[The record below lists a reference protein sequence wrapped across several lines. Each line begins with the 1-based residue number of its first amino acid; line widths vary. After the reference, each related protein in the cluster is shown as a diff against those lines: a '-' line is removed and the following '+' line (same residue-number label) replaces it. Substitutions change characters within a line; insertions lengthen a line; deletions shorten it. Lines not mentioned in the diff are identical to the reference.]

1 MRSWAPAG
9 EASKR
14 SIRRTATLASMRES
28 NTRTRKAVH
37 CKSPW
42 KWEAWDWR
50 WSWSALCAADP
61 GAYADVPGRC
71 LPDYACAPAR
81 LRRAWRPSSRMAPS
95 TSYGTFPPVH
105 RRSQFSPPAQLR
117 IAQWTKQPS
126 ADRQLVLLPRW
137 APPAAT
143 LALVSLGAWMIVTCV
158 GPAMAAPYWD
168 QYLLALDAAQA
179 ELQAA
184 DHGGVVPAAAAAPT
198 REEEMIAILETVVDW
213 QPSHFRAQLALA
225 ELHLRQFEQLQ
236 TCGANPMSLVNV
248 RDAVLQSRFPSPEA
262 MVAWLSRAVG
272 NHWTHLQRAP
282 FHARQ
287 AVMSCPLEGRAY
299 IYLAKLDF
307 LNDRG
312 GPSMQNYV
320 EQALRVRPFDGAVLY
335 AAAGEAYLA
344 GDSAKWLEYAK
355 RAFHSGRPYQ
365 RQLMADLIHHTAP
378 AGMPAMAAF
387 LLREFQPDLAGVR
400 FLAAACAEQCGPEQL
415 VPLRRCWA
423 EMAENEARTTKE
435 PDSVGPWL
443 ESSRVYLQLNE
454 ATHALDCARHAV
466 KSDPNNYPARYEL
479 AACLIEQKEFAE
491 AETHLHW
498 CLQRS
503 PNDRAAET
511 KLKQALQGRLD
522 SGAAPRLATRLGAK
536 HRESL

>member
-1 MRSWAPAG
+1 
-9 EASKR
+9 
-14 SIRRTATLASMRES
+14 
-28 NTRTRKAVH
+28 
-37 CKSPW
+37 
-42 KWEAWDWR
+42 
-50 WSWSALCAADP
+50 
-61 GAYADVPGRC
+61 
-71 LPDYACAPAR
+71 
-81 LRRAWRPSSRMAPS
+81 
-95 TSYGTFPPVH
+95 
-105 RRSQFSPPAQLR
+105 
-117 IAQWTKQPS
+117 
-126 ADRQLVLLPRW
+126 
-137 APPAAT
+137 
-143 LALVSLGAWMIVTCV
+143 MIVTCV

-213 QPSHFRAQLALA
+213 QPSHFRARARAGRIALA
-225 ELHLRQFEQLQ
+225 AIRTIANLRVR
-236 TCGANPMSLVNV
+236 NPMSLVNV

-272 NHWTHLQRAP
+272 NHWTRSAASL

-454 ATHALDCARHAV
+454 ATHAFGLRPACRQKRPEQLPGAV
-466 KSDPNNYPARYEL
+466 
-479 AACLIEQKEFAE
+479 
-491 AETHLHW
+491 
-498 CLQRS
+498 
-503 PNDRAAET
+503 RA
-511 KLKQALQGRLD
+511 GRVPD
-522 SGAAPRLATRLGAK
+522 
-536 HRESL
+536 

>member
-1 MRSWAPAG
+1 
-9 EASKR
+9 
-14 SIRRTATLASMRES
+14 
-28 NTRTRKAVH
+28 
-37 CKSPW
+37 
-42 KWEAWDWR
+42 
-50 WSWSALCAADP
+50 
-61 GAYADVPGRC
+61 
-71 LPDYACAPAR
+71 
-81 LRRAWRPSSRMAPS
+81 
-95 TSYGTFPPVH
+95 
-105 RRSQFSPPAQLR
+105 
-117 IAQWTKQPS
+117 
-126 ADRQLVLLPRW
+126 
-137 APPAAT
+137 
-143 LALVSLGAWMIVTCV
+143 
-158 GPAMAAPYWD
+158 
-168 QYLLALDAAQA
+168 
-179 ELQAA
+179 
-184 DHGGVVPAAAAAPT
+184 
-198 REEEMIAILETVVDW
+198 
-213 QPSHFRAQLALA
+213 
-225 ELHLRQFEQLQ
+225 
-236 TCGANPMSLVNV
+236 MSLVNV

-272 NHWTHLQRAP
+272 NHWTHLPATL

-423 EMAENEARTTKE
+423 EMAENRGASHERARLRGTMAGVVARVPATERGDACVGLRPACRQKRPE
-435 PDSVGPWL
+435 QLPGAVRAGRVPD
-443 ESSRVYLQLNE
+443 
-454 ATHALDCARHAV
+454 
-466 KSDPNNYPARYEL
+466 
-479 AACLIEQKEFAE
+479 
-491 AETHLHW
+491 
-498 CLQRS
+498 
-503 PNDRAAET
+503 
-511 KLKQALQGRLD
+511 
-522 SGAAPRLATRLGAK
+522 
-536 HRESL
+536 